1 MGLALAIVIGIAAA
15 AHAGCVTSMCSPDE
29 QAKTTQQAVE
39 VTLERRIQNALKDLE
54 VFNARAFKPD
64 NLQTTGVV
72 LERMIG
78 NALRDLDSSSLRTL
92 RADQAQRLNELV
104 PKSADK

>member
-1 MGLALAIVIGIAAA
+1 MP
-15 AHAGCVTSMCSPDE
+15 S
-29 QAKTTQQAVE
+29 
-39 VTLERRIQNALKDLE
+39 RIW

-64 NLQTTGVV
+64 NLQTTGVI

-104 PKSADK
+104 PKSANDK

>member
-1 MGLALAIVIGIAAA
+1 
-15 AHAGCVTSMCSPDE
+15 MCPPDE
-29 QAKTTQQAVE
+29 QATTTQQGAE